1 MKTPNIEKAV
11 QLYFAKAELTN
22 ADIISLF
29 GCGQTK
35 AVKLKKAVKEEMA
48 KRGLKSWLPHSI
60 KTTVAYEVWGMDIND
75 LQERLKNLRRLKLT

>member
-22 ADIISLF
+22 ADIINLF
-29 GCGQTK
+29 GCGQTT

-48 KRGLKSWLPHSI
+48 KRGLKSWLPHSV
-60 KTTVAYEVWGMDIND
+60 KTAVAYEVWGMDIND
-75 LQERLKNLRRLKLT
+75 LQDRLKNLRRLKLT